1 MILLGNLFRYWYP
14 RPSGCNH
21 CVTWRLSFVIS
32 YNHFHVQSWALY
44 RFNRTR
50 KIPNFWKFITFDHE
64 CFNWNYFKSFFNV
77 VFKSNAR
84 DVRLMI
90 SLVPAANYAV
100 IPFHHWSRVYP
111 SARHLPD
118 CFSEQLL
125 PNRLAGIPLI
135 PLANITA
142 KSLDW
147 MKLFIG
153 GGKSI
158 IAGRGMITRAKW
170 LSSKVFRTEQ
180 YLVKC
185 CVIIF

>member
-1 MILLGNLFRYWYP
+1 MIRSASIEIILRVSLMLFLSQMLVMLGLWF
-14 RPSGCNH
+14 
-21 CVTWRLSFVIS
+21 RLSLQQTS
-32 YNHFHVQSWALY
+32 
-44 RFNRTR
+44 
-50 KIPNFWKFITFDHE
+50 
-64 CFNWNYFKSFFNV
+64 
-77 VFKSNAR
+77 
-84 DVRLMI
+84 
-90 SLVPAANYAV
+90 AV

-170 LSSKVFRTEQ
+170 LSSKAFRTEQ